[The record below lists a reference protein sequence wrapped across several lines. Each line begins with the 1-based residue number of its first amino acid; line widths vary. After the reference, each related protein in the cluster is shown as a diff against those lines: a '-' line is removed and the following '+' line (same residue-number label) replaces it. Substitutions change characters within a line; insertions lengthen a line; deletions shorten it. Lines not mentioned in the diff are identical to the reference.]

1 MPGHCP
7 DPLTS
12 NSSNV
17 NWLMV
22 AFVEAFV
29 VAFAMRECRLCC
41 APHGEKLPWRAWML
55 TVEYMEGVD
64 EPSSC
69 TGSCSSSCSS
79 SLWSPRGPRDP
90 RRDPW
95 ISGDSRGP
103 ELDGFGTSTMDGLD
117 AVIVLAL
124 RRTELRVTRAIRP
137 AIVRGVAGES
147 TFLSPRCSTLP
158 STLPFR
164 SLVSIPSTS
173 DLVASSKDGPPTD
186 GVGPPTLLG
195 PRHPRTYQVAS
206 TMHSRSAKPPRTT
219 PTVRPARLPSSSPPR
234 EIRVVPPPHRQQ
246 SSCGAAKA
254 QRKPAQVA
262 LILVVEPL
270 KKEQFW
276 VLVLPF
282 ERLVDVSMRGARQLF
297 GPSKLV
303 EPTAGASSMHPIG
316 QSITSTSKKPEWRTL
331 EASASRGTVQS

>member
-7 DPLTS
+7 DPLTMS

-22 AFVEAFV
+22 DAFVEAFV

-254 QRKPAQVA
+254 QRKPAQIA

-316 QSITSTSKKPEWRTL
+316 QSITSTSKNPERRTL
-331 EASASRGTVQS
+331 EA